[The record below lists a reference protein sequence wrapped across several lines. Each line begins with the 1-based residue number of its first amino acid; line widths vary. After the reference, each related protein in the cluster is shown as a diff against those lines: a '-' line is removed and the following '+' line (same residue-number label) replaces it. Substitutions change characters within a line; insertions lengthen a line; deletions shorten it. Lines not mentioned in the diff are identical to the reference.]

1 VVLAVLEA
9 VSVVL
14 FVENLEVD
22 SLILLL
28 TQEEALEEG
37 TVLTLVHTLMVDQV
51 LLLCVT
57 QEHR

>member
-14 FVENLEVD
+14 FVEDREVD